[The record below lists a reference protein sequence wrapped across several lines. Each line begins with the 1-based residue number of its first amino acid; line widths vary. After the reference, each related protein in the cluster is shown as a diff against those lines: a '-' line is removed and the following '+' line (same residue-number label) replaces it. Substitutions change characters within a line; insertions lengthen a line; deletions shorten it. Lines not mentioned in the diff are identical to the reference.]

1 MQQSNKIHILPPT
14 ICHAHAHVHITTHD
28 PALALKNNENFLK
41 LRVKWLMQVSLSLSP
56 CLSLLDGLFGN
67 LVTG

>member
-14 ICHAHAHVHITTHD
+14 ICHAHVHVTTHD

-41 LRVKWLMQVSLSLSP
+41 LRVKWIMQVSLSLSP
-56 CLSLLDGLFGN
+56 CLSLLDALFGN